1 MTDRSAPPAITLG
14 WATAVTLTFTFV
26 ILGATMQVAL
36 AEAGTSPVRA
46 WIASATIFS
55 ATSQFAYLAVR
66 SAGGTDWAAI
76 LAGLVVATRFG
87 ILAASLAPRLP
98 EGRWRR
104 AAAAVCTLD
113 PGVAMA
119 VQQPTPEAVERQYW
133 LTSACLVGGWFVG
146 ITIGSV
152 LGDVIGDTARYGVD
166 AVFPAVLLAMIGNAL
181 RTRDGF
187 TAAVAGGLIS
197 MILVPV
203 TPAGVPIILSVAGVA
218 VAIAAQRGRS

>member
-1 MTDRSAPPAITLG
+1 MTASTAGPAVRLD
-14 WATAVTLTFTFV
+14 WATAVTLTLTFV

-36 AEAGTSPVRA
+36 ADAGTSPLRA
-46 WIASATIFS
+46 WVASAAIFS

-76 LAGLVVATRFG
+76 VAGVVVASRFG

-98 EGRWRR
+98 AGRWRR

-113 PGVAMA
+113 PGVAIA
-119 VQQPTPEAVERQYW
+119 VQQPTAEEAERQYW
-133 LTSACLVGGWFVG
+133 LASACLVGGWFVG

-152 LGDVIGDTARYGVD
+152 LGDLVGDTSRYGID

-187 TAAVAGGLIS
+187 TAAVAGGLIG
-197 MILVPV
+197 IVLVPV
-203 TPAGVPIILSVAGVA
+203 APAGVPIILSVAGVG
-218 VAIAAQRGRS
+218 IALTLARRRP